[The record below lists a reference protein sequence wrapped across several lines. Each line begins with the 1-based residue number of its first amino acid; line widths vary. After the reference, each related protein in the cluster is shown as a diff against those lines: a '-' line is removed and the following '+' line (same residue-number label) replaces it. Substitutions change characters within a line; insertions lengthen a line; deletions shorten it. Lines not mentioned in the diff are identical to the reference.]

1 MRIVNVEPRD
11 VHIVIDLSLQEAEKI
26 LDVIEISTINI
37 PQEIDSKLKEAVNYY
52 KDTFFKQLNE
62 LVEGIKSG
70 T

>member
-11 VHIVIDLSLQEAEKI
+11 VHLIIDLSLQEAERI
-26 LDVIEISTINI
+26 LDVIEISTINFTEE
-37 PQEIDSKLKEAVNYY
+37 PKLKEAISYY